1 MGEKT
6 LPTRAGFFTW
16 SGKGLNLTGFKKKDG
31 GSHIIVR
38 FVNET
43 GEPTELTIDRQEWF
57 GEMYH
62 SNVIEENLGTV
73 ALGEDSRYR
82 VTVKPFEIYTVGIV
96 PRLQGGAGDV

>member
-1 MGEKT
+1 
-6 LPTRAGFFTW
+6 
-16 SGKGLNLTGFKKKDG
+16 
-31 GSHIIVR
+31 
-38 FVNET
+38 
-43 GEPTELTIDRQEWF
+43 
-57 GEMYH
+57 MYH